1 MAPPLGKNKNKF
13 NIPDYL
19 FALGPLAGL
28 LFQQDVPEAPNL
40 SDAGIDPKKIRS
52 FFDLKRSVSR
62 AGVQRQ
68 GATAA
73 RTAATSL
80 PSALRQSTVP
90 ASVSAGIQT
99 KIADQ
104 LAQLDAQLAGE
115 ELQASFQVYD
125 AMLKQFQ
132 AQMAES
138 QAKGGP
144 FGDAFE
150 ILSFLPLV
158 A

>member
-1 MAPPLGKNKNKF
+1 
-13 NIPDYL
+13 
-19 FALGPLAGL
+19 
-28 LFQQDVPEAPNL
+28 
-40 SDAGIDPKKIRS
+40 
-52 FFDLKRSVSR
+52 LKRSIGR

-73 RTAATSL
+73 RTAAASL
-80 PSALRQSTVP
+80 PAALRQSTVP

-144 FGDAFE
+144 FDDFLE
-150 ILSFLPLV
+150 VLSFLPLV

>member
-1 MAPPLGKNKNKF
+1 MAGNQSGNKF

-19 FALGPLAGL
+19 FGLGPLAGL

-40 SDAGIDPKKIRS
+40 SEAGIDPRQIRS
-52 FFDLKRSVSR
+52 FFDLKRSIGR

-73 RTAATSL
+73 RTAAASL
-80 PSALRQSTVP
+80 PAALRQSTVP

-144 FGDAFE
+144 FDDFLE
-150 ILSFLPLV
+150 VLSFLPLV

>member
-1 MAPPLGKNKNKF
+1 MAGGYGNRNGF

-19 FALGPLAGL
+19 FGLGPLAGL
-28 LFQQDVPEAPNL
+28 LSQPDVPQAPNL
-40 SDAGIDPKKIRS
+40 SDAGISPGQVRS
-52 FFDLKRSVSR
+52 FFDLKRSISR

-73 RTAATSL
+73 RTAAASL
-80 PSALRQSTVP
+80 PPALRQSTVP

-115 ELQASFQVYD
+115 EMQASFQIYD
-125 AMLKQFQ
+125 ALIKQFQ
-132 AQMAES
+132 AQMSEA
-138 QAKGGP
+138 QAKSSP
-144 FGDAFE
+144 LGDFFE
-150 ILSFLPLV
+150 VLSFLPLV